1 MRFSSHLLF
10 FSLLAIQGGLA
21 FPSYGT
27 LAGLSRAELDTV
39 LPTLQRGVLEPP
51 PGPLK
56 DTRAKLVNDK
66 SHPWKPAGKND
77 IRGPCPGLNTL
88 ASHGWLPRDGV
99 ATPAQIVN
107 AVQEGFNM
115 GNGLAIF
122 VTYAAHLVD
131 GNLVTNLL
139 SIGGKTSKTGP
150 NPPAPA
156 TVGGL
161 NTHAVFEG
169 DASTT
174 RADFFFGDNHSFYE
188 TLFNQLTAFSNKFG
202 AGFYNL
208 SVAAEFRFQRIQ
220 DSIATN
226 PQFGFSSPRYFTAY
240 AESVFPVAFFI
251 DGRDT
256 SGQLDMKVAR
266 GFFQNSRFPDGFFRS
281 GISTTSTV
289 IGAGIDF
296 IFSKHPIPPGGNNGA
311 VNSYTPDPNSAD
323 LSQLCK
329 LYTDFVNN
337 TIRGLYPNAKGVLLA
352 ALNKNL
358 DFFYSPLAG
367 SDCPQVPAFV

>member
-1 MRFSSHLLF
+1 MRFFSHLSIIPLL
-10 FSLLAIQGGLA
+10 SLHGVLA

-27 LAGLSRAELDTV
+27 LAGLSRSELEAI
-39 LPTLQRGVLEPP
+39 LPTLKPGVPESP
-51 PGPLK
+51 PGPLN
-56 DTRAKLVNDK
+56 DTSAKLVNDK
-66 SHPWKPAGKND
+66 KHPWKPAGKKD

-115 GNGLAIF
+115 GNDLAVF

-131 GNLVTNLL
+131 GNLITNLL
-139 SIGGKTSKTGP
+139 SIGGKTDRTGP
-150 NPPAPA
+150 NPPPPA
-156 TVGGL
+156 IVGGL

-174 RADFFFGDNHSFYE
+174 RADFFFGDNHSFNE
-188 TLFNQLTAFSNKFG
+188 TLFDELTAFSNKFG
-202 AGFYNL
+202 GGFYNL

-226 PQFGFSSPRYFTAY
+226 PQFDFISPRYFTAY
-240 AESVFPVAFFI
+240 AESIFPLTFFI
-251 DGRDT
+251 DGRDK
-256 SGQLDMKVAR
+256 SLHLDMNVAR

-281 GISTTSTV
+281 NTSITLDV
-289 IGAGIDF
+289 IGGGIDY
-296 IFSKHPIPPGGNNGA
+296 IFSKHPVPPGSNNGT
-311 VNSYTPDPNSAD
+311 VNSYTPNPNSAD
-323 LSQLCK
+323 FTQFCK
-329 LYTDFVNN
+329 LYTDFVNI
-337 TIRGLYPNAKGVLLA
+337 TIRGLYPNAKGALLT

-358 DFFYSPLAG
+358 EYFYSPLVG
-367 SDCPQVPAFV
+367 SGCPQVPPFV